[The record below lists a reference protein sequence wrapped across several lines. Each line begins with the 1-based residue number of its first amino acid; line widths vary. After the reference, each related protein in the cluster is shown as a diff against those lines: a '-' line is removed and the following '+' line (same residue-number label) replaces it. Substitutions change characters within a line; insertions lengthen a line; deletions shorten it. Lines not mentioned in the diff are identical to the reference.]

1 MITQTL
7 EKLGFSP
14 KEAEIYQAVL
24 QAGKISHARL
34 AKLTGINR
42 STVYAVV
49 NTLSA
54 KGLITEDLGGKIT
67 YVVARPADDL
77 TLLIDKKEKELNKEK
92 QLVHQAIDE
101 LFEITKGQEYAPPKI
116 RFIEEDQLEEFL
128 YKQVTVWDK
137 SMLQYDGTWWGF
149 QDPSFVEHYE
159 KWIDWYW
166 QKGAAEGTKLKLLS
180 NEKAEELKKEKFE
193 RRQVKFWSKSQD
205 FSATTWVNGD
215 YVIMIVTNKRPHYA
229 VELYDKTLAH
239 NNREVFKNLW
249 DEIG

>member
-1 MITQTL
+1 MISQTL
-7 EKLGFSP
+7 EKLGFSA

-24 QAGKISHARL
+24 QAGKISHASL

-49 NTLSA
+49 NTLSS
-54 KGLITEDLGGKIT
+54 KGLINEDLGGKVT
-67 YVVARPADDL
+67 YVVARPAEDL
-77 TLLIDKKEKELNKEK
+77 TSLIEKQEKELNRKK

-101 LFEITKGQEYAPPKI
+101 FFEVVKSQEYAPPKI

-128 YKQVTVWDK
+128 YKQVPVWDK

-166 QKGAAEGTKLKLLS
+166 QKGADDRTRLKLLS
-180 NEKAEELKKEKFE
+180 NEKAEEIKKEKFD
-193 RRQVKFWSKSQD
+193 RRQIKFWGKSQD
-205 FSATTWVNGD
+205 FTATTWINGD
-215 YVIMIVTNKRPHYA
+215 YVIMIVTDKRPHYA
-229 VELYDKTLAH
+229 VELFDKVLAH

-249 DEIG
+249 EEI